1 MFGRLQTECG
11 YTPDEIRAMTL
22 FDVERLSRFW
32 QQQPPVRDLLHAIA
46 VWAGAV
52 KPPAARKS
60 KKQASAGTSLGA
72 LKSLIGE
79 M

>member
-1 MFGRLQTECG
+1 
-11 YTPDEIRAMTL
+11 MTL

-52 KPPAARKS
+52 KPPSRPSS
-60 KKQASAGTSLGA
+60 KQSADRPSIGE